1 MLFNITLC
9 FGEVAFWN
17 ISSKPFED
25 LNLSTYKAQSL
36 LQFPDHNI
44 DQTYP
49 GSRRQ
54 ILWGKNVLHVFQT

>member
-25 LNLSTYKAQSL
+25 LNLSTHRAQSL

-54 ILWGKNVLHVFQT
+54 IFEGKNVLHIFQT

>member
-25 LNLSTYKAQSL
+25 LNLSIYRAQSL

-49 GSRRQ
+49 CSRRQ
-54 ILWGKNVLHVFQT
+54 IFGGKNVLYIFQT